1 MARELRGGFCLIFTL
16 DKSFFMRFR
25 ILFVFLFL
33 APFVAKSQH
42 IEAGLSAGLAT
53 YSGDLDPD
61 QFAGHL
67 ELLRPSAGVF
77 GRYYF
82 NDFFNARLNF
92 QYARLNGDDAVS
104 ERTRNLHFRSDI
116 FEVGLNVE
124 FNILGYQPYALYS
137 PFSPYLFGGI
147 AFFSFNPKAEYEGEW
162 VELQPLGTEGQ
173 FLSQYP
179 ERAPYSKSAFA
190 IPFGAGVKYAL
201 NDSWNI
207 GLQAGLRMTFTD
219 YLDDVS
225 TTYISDAEML
235 EGAGELAAALANRSG
250 EPVRTGFERGNPD
263 TNDWYFIAEIFVSYN
278 FLDNGLVGSRS
289 RGRRGR
295 GCYN

>member
-1 MARELRGGFCLIFTL
+1 
-16 DKSFFMRFR
+16 MRY
-25 ILFVFLFL
+25 IFLFL
-33 APFVAKSQH
+33 FVLLLPIPGRSQH
-42 IEAGLSAGLAT
+42 LEAGLSAGLAG
-53 YSGDLDPD
+53 YSGDLDPENVSD
-61 QFAGHL
+61 HFQ
-67 ELLRPSAGVF
+67 LLQPSAGIF

-82 NDFFNARLNF
+82 SDFLNARLNF
-92 QYARLNGDDAVS
+92 QYARLRGDDAIS
-104 ERTRNLHFRSDI
+104 DRPRNLHFRSDI
-116 FEVGLNVE
+116 FEVGLNLE
-124 FNILGYQPYALYS
+124 FNILGYQPYALYR

-162 VELQPLGTEGQ
+162 LALQPLGTEGQ
-173 FLSQYP
+173 FLEQYP
-179 ERAPYSKSAFA
+179 DREPYARTAFA

-201 NDSWNI
+201 NDTWNI

-225 TTYISDAEML
+225 ATYISDSEML

-250 EPVRTGFERGNPD
+250 EPVSTGFERGNPD
-263 TNDWYFIAEIFVSYN
+263 THDWYFIAELFVSYN

-295 GCYN
+295 GCY